1 MDSGLIEAT
10 LALEKESGINR
21 EILFEA
27 IEEALKK
34 AYKNHYNTD
43 GEVRVEVNKE
53 TGTFDLYAIHTVVP
67 DDVEDFDPMQ
77 HIRFS
82 DAQAM
87 GSYQLGDTIE
97 TLATPKSFG
106 RIAAQ
111 TAKQVFLQ
119 RKKDAERQ
127 IMFDEF
133 ADKLQELVTG
143 TVRRVENGNVYLEL
157 GRSECIL
164 PISEQVPGEHY
175 IPGEHLKVYVLRVD
189 KDTRNRETSIVVS
202 RKNREI
208 VKRLFEL
215 EVPEIMDGTV
225 QIKAISREPG
235 VRSKVAVF
243 STDPQVDPVGS
254 CVGPKGSRV
263 EQIVRELQGEK
274 IDIIAYSNDP
284 IEFIANSLS
293 ATKVIMVQVNEA
305 DHVAKVIV
313 PDNQL
318 SLAIGIKGIN
328 AKLAA
333 RLTGWKI
340 DIKNQSQAQD
350 LFEELARQEDVAE
363 QIKTERIAEETNDN
377 MGIEE

>member
-1 MDSGLIEAT
+1 
-10 LALEKESGINR
+10 
-21 EILFEA
+21 
-27 IEEALKK
+27 
-34 AYKNHYNTD
+34 
-43 GEVRVEVNKE
+43 
-53 TGTFDLYAIHTVVP
+53 
-67 DDVEDFDPMQ
+67 
-77 HIRFS
+77 
-82 DAQAM
+82 M
-87 GSYQLGDTIE
+87 GDYQLEDTIE
-97 TLATPKSFG
+97 VLCTPKSFG

-133 ADKLQELVTG
+133 AGKLQEIATG
-143 TVRRVENGNVYLEL
+143 TVRRVENGNVYLEM
-157 GRSECIL
+157 GRSECL
-164 PISEQVPGEHY
+164 MPLSEQVPGERY
-175 IPGEHLKVYVLRVD
+175 IPGDRLKVYVLKVD
-189 KDTRNRETSIVVS
+189 RDGRNREASVIVS
-202 RKNREI
+202 RRNREI
-208 VKRLFEL
+208 IKRLFEL

-225 QIKAISREPG
+225 QIKAIAREPG
-235 VRSKVAVF
+235 VRSKVAVY

-293 ATKVIMVQVNEA
+293 ATKVIMVQVNETERI
-305 DHVAKVIV
+305 AKVIV

-340 DIKNQSQAQD
+340 DIKNQSQAQEI
-350 LFEELARQEDVAE
+350 FEELARQQADEEYAPEYDSDISGDMPEADASVDAEDGEA
-363 QIKTERIAEETNDN
+363 
-377 MGIEE
+377 